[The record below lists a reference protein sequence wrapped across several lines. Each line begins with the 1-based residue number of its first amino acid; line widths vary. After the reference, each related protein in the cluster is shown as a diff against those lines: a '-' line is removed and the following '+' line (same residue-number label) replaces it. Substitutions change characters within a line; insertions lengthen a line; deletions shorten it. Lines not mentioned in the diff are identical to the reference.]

1 MHTIRPGHQ
10 LPGRVLFTSREQA
23 GRLYPLGLFQNPPK
37 QTGAGPSE
45 HLVVQIKLTLS
56 ERQRTRAH
64 FYTLLLEC
72 IRAPCGTAARI
83 ADGSPLQAACVA
95 SLRTRGVPLAPL
107 CGYPHNAAAS
117 LSPCWSCEAWS
128 RTDRCVRL
136 DVLRPVRG
144 LGEPQQAASE
154 YRKRYSDALL
164 AYVIVYSLNLLPVCV
179 IMHSAKPG

>member
-1 MHTIRPGHQ
+1 MHTNRPGHQ

-72 IRAPCGTAARI
+72 IRAPCGTAVRI
-83 ADGSPLQAACVA
+83 ADASPLQATCADP
-95 SLRTRGVPLAPL
+95 LRPRGTSLAPL
-107 CGYPHNAAAS
+107 CGYPPDAVHHFLPAGHAKHGATPSGVFDQTQSGRSGAWGNPNKTHREIQKDIPM
-117 LSPCWSCEAWS
+117 PC
-128 RTDRCVRL
+128 
-136 DVLRPVRG
+136 
-144 LGEPQQAASE
+144 
-154 YRKRYSDALL
+154 
-164 AYVIVYSLNLLPVCV
+164 LPVLK
-179 IMHSAKPG
+179 HTT

>member
-72 IRAPCGTAARI
+72 IRAPCGTAVRI
-83 ADGSPLQAACVA
+83 ADASPLQATCADP
-95 SLRTRGVPLAPL
+95 LRPRGTSLAPL
-107 CGYPHNAAAS
+107 CGYLLVTPLCHSFPAGHAKHGATPSGVFDQTQSGRSGAWGNPNKTHREIQKDIPM
-117 LSPCWSCEAWS
+117 PC
-128 RTDRCVRL
+128 
-136 DVLRPVRG
+136 
-144 LGEPQQAASE
+144 
-154 YRKRYSDALL
+154 
-164 AYVIVYSLNLLPVCV
+164 LPVLK
-179 IMHSAKPG
+179 HTT